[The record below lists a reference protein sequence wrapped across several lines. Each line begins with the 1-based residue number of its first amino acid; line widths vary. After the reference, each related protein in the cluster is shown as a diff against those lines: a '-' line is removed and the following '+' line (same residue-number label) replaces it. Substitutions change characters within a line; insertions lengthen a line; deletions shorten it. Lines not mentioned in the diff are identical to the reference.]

1 MTQTQQE
8 VFDKVIAL
16 RGLSRDTGVI
26 TSRSQRKLLASLS
39 DEDLP
44 EVAQALQHYTN
55 PQAQ

>member
-1 MTQTQQE
+1 MTQIQQS

-16 RGLSRDTGVI
+16 RTLTKDTGVI

-44 EVAQALQHYTN
+44 EVAQALQQYDQ
-55 PQAQ
+55 PKA